1 MEMSTNK
8 PLHHAFIVNPKAGRF
23 YDPGLMVRIEEYF
36 SLDRSADQT
45 AEIILTDSNG
55 HARSLAAELA
65 ERYGDRL
72 IVIACGG
79 DGTANEVANGIFG
92 TGAAMSVF
100 PIGTSNDFAKTV
112 LSTIDP
118 GKLVDRLRDL
128 YVRPIDVIK
137 VDDRI
142 CLNITSLGFDTKVL
156 NLSMAITA
164 KCRWIGPLAYHLAIM
179 LAVFGN
185 RQYPMHYQMEAATA
199 DGQTT
204 TIEGNAIF
212 ILAALCNGR
221 YYGNGFN
228 PAPHASVDDGQLDF
242 CLVDSLPLYRV
253 LPLIPK
259 YKKGLHLDDPAI
271 HLCQVTKGT
280 IEAGSGRL
288 LGNIDGE
295 PFEKEVINFEIIPGG
310 LNFAFY

>member
-1 MEMSTNK
+1 MPTRE

-23 YDPGLMVRIEEYF
+23 YDTGLMDRIEEYF
-36 SLDRSADQT
+36 SLNRSSGRT

-65 ERYGDRL
+65 GRYGGRL
-72 IVIACGG
+72 LAVACGG
-79 DGTANEVANGIFG
+79 DGTANEVANGIVG
-92 TGAAMSVF
+92 TDAAMSVF
-100 PIGTSNDFAKTV
+100 PIGTSNDFAKTA
-112 LSTIDP
+112 LSTIEP
-118 GKLVDRLRDL
+118 GKLVDRLGDL
-128 YVRPIDVIK
+128 CVRPIDVIK

-156 NLSMAITA
+156 NLSIAITA
-164 KCRWIGPLAYHLAIM
+164 KCRWIGPLAYHLAIV
-179 LAVFGN
+179 LAIFGS
-185 RQYPMHYQMEAATA
+185 RQYPMYYRMEAVTVS
-199 DGQTT
+199 GQSVI
-204 TIEGNAIF
+204 IEGNADF
-212 ILAALCNGR
+212 VLAALCNGR

-228 PAPHASVDDGQLDF
+228 PAPHAEIDDGRLDF
-242 CLVDSLPLYRV
+242 CLVDSLPLYRI

-259 YKKGLHLDDPAI
+259 YKKGLHLGDPAI
-271 HLCQVTKGT
+271 HTWQVTKGT
-280 IEAGSGRL
+280 IEARSGRL